1 MAEPFHDHF
10 SGIASAYAAFRP
22 RYPQLL
28 FERVAALAPRHE
40 AAWDCGTGSGQAAVG
55 LAPYFEH
62 VWATDASAEQLAA
75 AESHPRVHY
84 RVARAEESGLAPASV
99 DLVTAAQALHW
110 FDRSR
115 FYDEVRRVLRPGGVL
130 AAWCYDLMDIEPAI
144 DAHIH
149 EFYERTVGP
158 YWPPERSLVEARYA
172 TLEFPFEEIELHPCL
187 MEAQLNLDEL
197 TGYMRT
203 WSAVIRYRD
212 AEGHDPV
219 TSLLVDL
226 APRWG
231 DPQTRRSVRWSLA
244 VRAGRV

>member
-1 MAEPFHDHF
+1 MAEPFRDHF
-10 SGIASAYAAFRP
+10 SGVSSAYAAFRP

-28 FERVAALAPRHE
+28 FERVAALAPQHE

-84 RVARAEESGLAPASV
+84 RVARAEQSGLTPASV
-99 DLVTAAQALHW
+99 DLVTVAQALHW
-110 FDRSR
+110 FDRHR

-172 TLEFPFEEIELHPCL
+172 TLEFPLEEIELLPCL
-187 MEAQLNLDEL
+187 MEAHLNLDEL

-203 WSAVIRYRD
+203 WSAVIRYRA

-219 TSLLVDL
+219 ASLLVNL
-226 APRWG
+226 APLWG
-231 DPQTRRSVRWSLA
+231 DPVTRRSVRWELT
-244 VRAGRV
+244 VRAGRT